1 MILVIIGV
9 WLLLEGFV
17 SMIFAVSKK
26 ESDRPIYQIVRGVR
40 MFIGFYLVAL

>member
-26 ESDRPIYQIVRGVR
+26 ESDSLVYQVVRGVR
-40 MFIGFYLVAL
+40 MFIGFYLMTL